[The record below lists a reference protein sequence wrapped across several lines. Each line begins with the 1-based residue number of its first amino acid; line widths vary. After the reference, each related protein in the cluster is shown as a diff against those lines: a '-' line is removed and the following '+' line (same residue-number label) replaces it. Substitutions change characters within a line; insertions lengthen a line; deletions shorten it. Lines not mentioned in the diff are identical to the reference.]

1 MKTRF
6 LKVLGVFLLCTTP
19 FFMGCESDEE
29 ELGGGADSLY
39 GVWVRTNGPSGD
51 ETEIAIGGISG
62 EPENRVY
69 MCESVGTTGLYKGY
83 INGNTISWDNGMADA
98 RVVLVGNQLEFDYPS
113 LDYIIPT
120 LYNRGSWSGDCD
132 DSGGGGSTTGNAMF
146 WTSSDLGCGNIT
158 VNISNSSGV
167 ISQYYSGGTPNCGAG
182 GCANFTLPP
191 GNYSFSASCS
201 SGNWNGT
208 ITVTAG
214 GCSRMKLTN

>member
-1 MKTRF
+1 MKTKILNTTR
-6 LKVLGVFLLCTTP
+6 LLALLLSI
-19 FFMGCESDEE
+19 FIVGCESDDE
-29 ELGGGADSLY
+29 ELGGGTNSLY

-83 INGNTISWDNGMADA
+83 LNGNIISWDNGMADA

-146 WTSSDLGCGNIT
+146 WTSSDLGCGGIY
-158 VNISNSSGV
+158 VFISNSSGA
-167 ISQYYSGGTPNCGAG
+167 ISQYYSGGTPNCGAS

-191 GNYSFSASCS
+191 GNYSYTASCS
-201 SGNWNGT
+201 SWNWNGT

-214 GCSRMKLTN
+214 GCSRMRLTN